1 MPVDDPGQPLSSSAQ
16 FVKEASTEVRL
27 GFVRKVYGIL
37 TCQLLLT
44 VAIATPLQFVQSQ
57 WLKSHEWLLWL
68 SIGCTFACICSMA
81 CCGHVARKFPQN
93 YLFLAVLTTFEG
105 ICVGFVSAQY
115 TWQSVMLAASITFLI
130 FAVMTAFAWTTKMD
144 FTGFGPYLFA
154 AMLVLC
160 MFGLVLTLLSTC
172 TSVKLDGAMMV
183 YNFCGVLLFTFYIV
197 FDTQMI
203 LGSWGGHKIQFGI
216 DDYVFAALNLYL
228 DIINLFLYILSLV
241 GSRR

>member
-154 AMLVLC
+154 GLIFVMCFGLALAMLHFSGVHIQWLY
-160 MFGLVLTLLSTC
+160 ML
-172 TSVKLDGAMMV
+172 
-183 YNFCGVLLFTFYIV
+183 YNGIGVLLFTFYIV
-197 FDTQMI
+197 FDTQLI
-203 LGSWGGHKIQFGI
+203 LGEYGGHKVQFSI
-216 DDYVFAALNLYL
+216 DDYVFAALTLYL
-228 DIINLFLYILSLV
+228 DLINLFLRILALL
-241 GSRR
+241 GKRKN